1 MNPPYDGNLHL
12 KILEHALKFKKDDGI
27 LINLSPARW
36 LQDPLWKYK
45 KACDRKRFEKTIVEK
60 LSDVKFISYKAANN
74 LFNIQHGDIGVFTF
88 SNKQWDGNIRSNKC
102 LIENVV
108 DKLQKGDFIASKII
122 HLKRDEELP
131 PHFIYVLENY
141 GGRPSGLFKPYGYNK
156 RASSTSKDGSFK
168 KDIIQFETKE
178 EAENFYESTQTNFYK
193 TLNFFGRYYTT
204 MNGPSFS
211 FALPY
216 MNDYSKV
223 WTDKDYCEYFN
234 LTKEESE
241 FMCREVDDYRVKD
254 FIEYEEILNFSTN

>member
-1 MNPPYDGNLHL
+1 METITGASSLISWNNTKNTSGIKATPSHNDFIRKEYLRFFEGLKALEYTNNFCECWLKYCTSFEKSFVQSMNNFLIASEEN
-12 KILEHALKFKKDDGI
+12 ILNIWYKFK
-27 LINLSPARW
+27 
-36 LQDPLWKYK
+36 
-45 KACDRKRFEKTIVEK
+45 
-60 LSDVKFISYKAANN
+60 
-74 LFNIQHGDIGVFTF
+74 
-88 SNKQWDGNIRSNKC
+88 GN
-102 LIENVV
+102 V
-108 DKLQKGDFIASKII
+108 
-122 HLKRDEELP
+122 
-131 PHFIYVLENY
+131 

-254 FIEYEEILNFSTN
+254 FIEYEEI